1 MGTLKALLQKQTE
14 HNRAVESAKVAAN
27 LAKQAK
33 EKRENADPDIKKKA
47 RQGVKKAV
55 RSLVKVQADLT
66 AAEKQQADAEG
77 SVASVLPTMK
87 KAGASALRTGEE
99 VKIAADRLKQAKA
112 LVNQLTKEAKARG
125 GDLAQHTNKAK
136 LEIEK
141 NNRVKLKKKL
151 LQEKKDV
158 VDSADN
164 TRAALLKALVT
175 GKSKQKS
182 GEQAKAQLA
191 SLDAV
196 KKSIGAQE
204 KKVVV
209 KDKEAADKAKGEE
222 IKLNIAADADEKANI
237 KAVEIKNENAKLLV
251 LRKAEFESRL
261 AAKATPPKTEAAAG
275 KLKQDKAAAK
285 EKQDA
290 VRLKITKLG
299 LEQKAL
305 IEAAGKLQGQNETQ
319 TKAAAEVQQQRQ
331 DQEKLEAIKQ
341 AHDAS
346 KKADKDGL
354 ALELQKYAL
363 EVQST
368 LSGVKKK
375 PTPEA
380 ALKVNQTKAEVKKE
394 QEKRVPS
401 DPKQVAKQEKAK
413 ALLIEN
419 LKAEGRLAAAELKR
433 NEQKLLKSKKV
444 QADDEDIKKKAAGQ
458 DKQSQQKAKNKKDTK
473 QEIADRRASKTP
485 ATDQVVAAEKKAA
498 VKVLKVAV
506 KKEKAKEEP
515 LAGKKDSA
523 AAEKKEAAVK
533 KEKAKEEPLAGKKD
547 SAAEKKEPAQD
558 TKKQSTTEQKAV
570 AAEKKKEVKATK
582 ESPAEKKTEPSAEEK
597 KEQEK
602 DKKQEA
608 AQASAEEKKEAQ
620 KNIAVEKGKQDALND
635 QATALKVK
643 QEALANKV
651 GQLEGKSKAEVNG
664 EKATQQEN
672 QAKEKLMMIEKQQ
685 KEATAKEGKGSALA
699 QTLKKEAADTKKE
712 VKADK
717 EAVLLKKAPEIT
729 VQQNLTVASEK
740 KDGAAKPEKKDGAAK
755 PEKKDGAA
763 KSEKKDGAAK
773 SE

>member
-164 TRAALLKALVT
+164 MRAALLKALVT
-175 GKSKQKS
+175 GKSKQKA

-209 KDKEAADKAKGEE
+209 KDKEAADKAKGEQ

-380 ALKVNQTKAEVKKE
+380 ALKVNQSRGEERAREESTL
-394 QEKRVPS
+394 RP
-401 DPKQVAKQEKAK
+401 
-413 ALLIEN
+413 
-419 LKAEGRLAAAELKR
+419 
-433 NEQKLLKSKKV
+433 
-444 QADDEDIKKKAAGQ
+444 QAGC
-458 DKQSQQKAKNKKDTK
+458 
-473 QEIADRRASKTP
+473 
-485 ATDQVVAAEKKAA
+485 
-498 VKVLKVAV
+498 
-506 KKEKAKEEP
+506 
-515 LAGKKDSA
+515 
-523 AAEKKEAAVK
+523 
-533 KEKAKEEPLAGKKD
+533 
-547 SAAEKKEPAQD
+547 
-558 TKKQSTTEQKAV
+558 
-570 AAEKKKEVKATK
+570 
-582 ESPAEKKTEPSAEEK
+582 
-597 KEQEK
+597 
-602 DKKQEA
+602 
-608 AQASAEEKKEAQ
+608 
-620 KNIAVEKGKQDALND
+620 
-635 QATALKVK
+635 
-643 QEALANKV
+643 
-651 GQLEGKSKAEVNG
+651 
-664 EKATQQEN
+664 
-672 QAKEKLMMIEKQQ
+672 
-685 KEATAKEGKGSALA
+685 
-699 QTLKKEAADTKKE
+699 
-712 VKADK
+712 
-717 EAVLLKKAPEIT
+717 
-729 VQQNLTVASEK
+729 
-740 KDGAAKPEKKDGAAK
+740 
-755 PEKKDGAA
+755 
-763 KSEKKDGAAK
+763 
-773 SE
+773 

>member
-164 TRAALLKALVT
+164 MRAALLKALVT
-175 GKSKQKS
+175 GKSKQKA

-196 KKSIGAQE
+196 KESIGAQE

-209 KDKEAADKAKGEE
+209 KDKEAADKAKGEQ

-319 TKAAAEVQQQRQ
+319 TKATAEVQQQRQ

-346 KKADKDGL
+346 KKAGKDDI

-363 EVQST
+363 EVKST

-380 ALKVNQTKAEVKKE
+380 ALKVNQLKAKVKKE
-394 QEKRVPS
+394 QEKRVPP

-419 LKAEGRLAAAELKR
+419 LKAEGRLAAAELNR

-485 ATDQVVAAEKKAA
+485 RTDQVVAAEKKAA
-498 VKVLKVAV
+498 VKVLKAAV
-506 KKEKAKEEP
+506 KKEKEEP

-523 AAEKKEAAVK
+523 AAEKKEH
-533 KEKAKEEPLAGKKD
+533 
-547 SAAEKKEPAQD
+547 AQD
-558 TKKQSTTEQKAV
+558 TKKQSTEQKAV

-582 ESPAEKKTEPSAEEK
+582 ESPAEKKPEPSAEEK

-602 DKKQEA
+602 DK
-608 AQASAEEKKEAQ
+608 
-620 KNIAVEKGKQDALND
+620 
-635 QATALKVK
+635 K

-672 QAKEKLMMIEKQQ
+672 QAK
-685 KEATAKEGKGSALA
+685 
-699 QTLKKEAADTKKE
+699 
-712 VKADK
+712 
-717 EAVLLKKAPEIT
+717 
-729 VQQNLTVASEK
+729 
-740 KDGAAKPEKKDGAAK
+740 
-755 PEKKDGAA
+755 
-763 KSEKKDGAAK
+763 
-773 SE
+773 